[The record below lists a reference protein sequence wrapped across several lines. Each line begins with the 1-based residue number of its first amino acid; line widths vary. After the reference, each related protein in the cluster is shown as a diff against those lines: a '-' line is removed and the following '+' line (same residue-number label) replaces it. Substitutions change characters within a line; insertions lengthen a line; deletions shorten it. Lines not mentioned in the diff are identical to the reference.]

1 MSTLKSPPS
10 NDLSTARRGAGA
22 AFTAYLLWG
31 TLPIYWKM
39 LESIPVVELMA
50 HRVLWTLLVVVGF
63 QTMRGQLGAL
73 RATWQIPANRRAHL
87 RGGLMVSINWCCFV
101 WALLH
106 DQMIEAS
113 LGYFLVPLVN
123 AALGRVIFK
132 ERLDR
137 LQKFALVLAGLGVAA
152 LFTQIDNPPWVSLG
166 IAASWST
173 YGVGRKQSNA
183 SAINGL
189 ALEMSYVAP
198 VALAYLVWVHTLG
211 GGAFGD
217 ISRQIDLTIAGT
229 GVMTMIPLILFA
241 YGTQRL
247 TYTTLGL
254 LQYVTPIFQF
264 LMGWL
269 IFQESFS
276 GVRVFGFTLIWIGLV
291 CYVYGTMRVHR
302 ARRLNRAE

>member
-1 MSTLKSPPS
+1 MSTLKSPSS
-10 NDLSTARRGAGA
+10 NDLSSARRGAGA

-39 LESIPVVELMA
+39 LEGIPVVELMA
-50 HRVLWTLLVVVGF
+50 HRVIWTLLVVIGF
-63 QTMRGQLGAL
+63 QTMRGRLGAL
-73 RATWQIPANRRAHL
+73 KATWQTPANRRAHL
-87 RGGLMVSINWCCFV
+87 RGGVMISINWSCFV
-101 WALLH
+101 WALLNN
-106 DQMIEAS
+106 QIIEAS
-113 LGYFLVPLVN
+113 LGYFLVPLLN
-123 AALGRVIFK
+123 AALGRIIFK

-137 LQKFALVLAGLGVAA
+137 LQKSALILAGLGVAT

-183 SAINGL
+183 SAIDGL
-189 ALEMSYVAP
+189 ALEMSYITP
-198 VALAYLVWVHTLG
+198 VALAYLGFVHALG

-229 GVMTMIPLILFA
+229 GVMSMIPLVLFA

-254 LQYVTPIFQF
+254 LQYVAPIFQF

-269 IFQESFS
+269 IFRESFS
-276 GVRVFGFTLIWIGLV
+276 GVRVLGFSLIWIGLV

-302 ARRLNRAE
+302 AKQITRAE